1 MKKLLLLLFIS
12 FTLISSVNAS
22 SIKGAF
28 GYVLGEID
36 ESANLVVFW
45 PNMISSHKYFKPN
58 KILPGF
64 KTFLIDTTISDKKI
78 YAIRAFNYGERFI
91 GCRESQDFPNKLYTT
106 LNMLESKYGKF
117 KHTKNVYTTDS
128 PGLVVLL
135 SHITEHQE
143 FIFDDGNRSISL
155 SCSEEPKQGFS
166 FRLSYIDKKLE
177 RQFEKEKKEMIK
189 ARELEDAADYDL

>member
-1 MKKLLLLLFIS
+1 MN
-12 FTLISSVNAS
+12 SVNAS

-64 KTFLIDTTISDKKI
+64 KKFLIDTTISDKKV
-78 YAIRAFNYGERFI
+78 YGIRAFNYGEEFI

-106 LNMLESKYGKF
+106 LNMLEAKYGKF
-117 KHTKNVYTTDS
+117 KHTKDVYTIDTY
-128 PGLVVLL
+128 GLTVTL
-135 SHITEHQE
+135 SDITEHQE

-155 SCSEEPKQGFS
+155 SCSQEPKQGFS

-177 RQFEKEKKEMIK
+177 RQFEKEKQEMIK
-189 ARELEDAADYDL
+189 AKELEDAADYDL